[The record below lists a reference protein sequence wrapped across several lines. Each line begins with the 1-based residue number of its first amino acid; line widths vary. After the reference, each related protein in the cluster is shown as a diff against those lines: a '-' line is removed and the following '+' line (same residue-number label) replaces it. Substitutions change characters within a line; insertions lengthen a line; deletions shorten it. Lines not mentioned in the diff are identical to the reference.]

1 LVGLIDLSVLSAILD
16 LGVQHHVLSK
26 GSATLHGELGLKAAF
41 CMPFW
46 MCFIDSA

>member
-26 GSATLHGELGLKAAF
+26 GSVTLHGELGLKAAF